1 MKWLIIIIIIV
12 VIVYVISVRN
22 KFNELKNLIKH
33 EGSNIGIQIA
43 KRTACLNDA
52 LKIVKLSYDKE
63 VAGIE
68 KLTVSDKLE
77 KL

>member
-52 LKIVKLSYDKE
+52 
-63 VAGIE
+63 
-68 KLTVSDKLE
+68 
-77 KL
+77 